1 MTTPKSVLPVK
12 TNTNTT
18 NATNAAAANTTTAT
32 NTNEIIDQVT
42 GLEN

>member
-18 NATNAAAANTTTAT
+18 TNAATTNAT

>member
-12 TNTNTT
+12 TNTNATT
-18 NATNAAAANTTTAT
+18 TATNAAAATAT
-32 NTNEIIDQVT
+32 TNEIIDQVT

>member
-12 TNTNTT
+12 TNTNAT
-18 NATNAAAANTTTAT
+18 TNAAAATAT
-32 NTNEIIDQVT
+32 TNEIIDQVT

>member
-12 TNTNTT
+12 TN
-18 NATNAAAANTTTAT
+18 ATTTAT
-32 NTNEIIDQVT
+32 NAATTTNEIIDQVT

>member
-12 TNTNTT
+12 TNATT
-18 NATNAAAANTTTAT
+18 NAATANTTTAT
-32 NTNEIIDQVT
+32 TNEIIDQVT

>member
-12 TNTNTT
+12 TNATT
-18 NATNAAAANTTTAT
+18 TATNAATANTTTAT
-32 NTNEIIDQVT
+32 TNEIIDQVT

>member
-18 NATNAAAANTTTAT
+18 NATTTAT
-32 NTNEIIDQVT
+32 NAATTTNEIIDQVT

>member
-12 TNTNTT
+12 TNTNATT
-18 NATNAAAANTTTAT
+18 TATNAAAATAT
-32 NTNEIIDQVT
+32 ANEIIDQVT

>member
-12 TNTNTT
+12 TNTTT
-18 NATNAAAANTTTAT
+18 TATNAAAATAT
-32 NTNEIIDQVT
+32 TNEIIDQVT